1 MAYNDGYKG
10 RKDSI
15 KAWVN
20 FTQTSTAVKGSY
32 NVSSVTDQGA
42 GRCRINFTTAMSD
55 TNYAC
60 LASSHVSSG
69 DPKNYSNGS
78 TINNASS
85 ADFIREDS
93 GGVAHDTT
101 QDCFYLVI
109 RN

>member
-10 RKDSI
+10 YKDSI
-15 KAWVN
+15 KAWAN

-32 NVSSVTDQGA
+32 NVSSVTDQGT

-60 LASSHVSSG
+60 LASSHSGSG
-69 DPKNYSNGS
+69 DPKNYSNGA

-85 ADFIREDS
+85 ADFVREDS
-93 GGVAHDTT
+93 QGYAHDTT
-101 QDCFYLVI
+101 EDCFYLVFG
-109 RN
+109 N

>member
-1 MAYNDGYKG
+1 VAYNDGYKG

-32 NVSSVTDQGA
+32 NVSSVTDQGT

-109 RN
+109 GN